1 MSTTDHRNLRD
12 LLESERADLQRQLDE
27 LQADG
32 SKAPDYDEN
41 FADSAQVSAEMGE
54 NLSLAAN
61 FRDQLQDVMALVYAR
76 PDLTRGHILRAAA
89 RQFKEGDVQH
99 WWHTPTG
106 RGVRTRISDDCC
118 GCLTLR
124 VFTLRKRTTVRC
136 SRKVSCSSRLR
147 C

>member
-12 LLESERADLQRQLDE
+12 LLESERSDLQRQLDE

-61 FRDQLQDVMALVYAR
+61 FRDQLQEVEAAVAR
-76 PDLTRGHILRAAA
+76 MDDGTYGLCEVCGNPIATPRLEAMPSTRFCIDHA
-89 RQFKEGDVQH
+89 
-99 WWHTPTG
+99 
-106 RGVRTRISDDCC
+106 
-118 GCLTLR
+118 
-124 VFTLRKRTTVRC
+124 
-136 SRKVSCSSRLR
+136 
-147 C
+147 